1 MARSKTATV
10 APARKPKKQ
19 YKLLFMVLPFMVI
32 VLLFNY
38 VPIFGWIYSVF
49 DYVPGVPILEC
60 DFMGLDYFKMIMKD
74 ANVIRALKN
83 TFIFAGISIILT
95 PLPMIFA
102 ILLNEIK
109 SGPVRKF
116 VQTFTTLPNFISWV
130 IIFSLAFSLFST
142 DGLLTSVFT
151 KLTGAEQAQ
160 SVLSSKGSVYWFQ
173 TFLAQW
179 KTLGWNSI
187 IYLAAIAG
195 IDQQQYEAAKVDGAG
210 YFRCAWHVTVPAM
223 METYVVLFILN
234 VGNFLNTGYEQYM
247 LFKNSVTAPAIEV
260 LDLYV
265 YRIGLE
271 NMDYSYGVAI
281 SIVKSIVSVSL
292 VVIAN
297 MVAKKI
303 RGNTVI

>member
-1 MARSKTATV
+1 MARSKTAAV

-19 YKLLFMVLPFMVI
+19 YKLLFMVLPFMVL

-49 DYVPGVPILEC
+49 DYIPGVPILEC

-195 IDQQQYEAAKVDGAG
+195 IDQQQYEAAKEDGAG

-247 LFKNSVTAPAIEV
+247 LFKNAVTAPAIEV

-281 SIVKSIVSVSL
+281 SIVKSVVSVAL

>member
-1 MARSKTATV
+1 M
-10 APARKPKKQ
+10 
-19 YKLLFMVLPFMVI
+19 L
-32 VLLFNY
+32 LLFNY
-38 VPIFGWIYSVF
+38 VPIFGWIYFVF
-49 DYVPGVPILEC
+49 DYIPGVPILEC

-142 DGLLTSVFT
+142 DGLLTSVIT
-151 KLTGAEQAQ
+151 KITGAEQAQ
-160 SVLSSKGSVYWFQ
+160 SILSSKGSVYWFQ

-210 YFRCAWHVTVPAM
+210 YLTVF
-223 METYVVLFILN
+223 TKLILPLSKPIIATVAVFVA
-234 VGNFLNTGYEQYM
+234 VGQW
-247 LFKNSVTAPAIEV
+247 NSWFDNHIYT
-260 LDLYV
+260 
-265 YRIGLE
+265 
-271 NMDYSYGVAI
+271 
-281 SIVKSIVSVSL
+281 
-292 VVIAN
+292 
-297 MVAKKI
+297 
-303 RGNTVI
+303 RGNNSLTTLQYLLYNYLNEVQRLANQIKNTTNAAGMNQQVSNSISPKEIRMTITVLASLPIFMVYPFMQKYFVKGIMVGAVKG

>member
-1 MARSKTATV
+1 MARSKTVTV

-19 YKLLFMVLPFMVI
+19 YKLLFMVLPFMVL

-83 TFIFAGISIILT
+83 TFIFAGISII
-95 PLPMIFA
+95 
-102 ILLNEIK
+102 K

-142 DGLLTSVFT
+142 DGLMTSVIT
-151 KLTGAEQAQ
+151 KITGAEQAQ

-247 LFKNSVTAPAIEV
+247 LFKNAVTAPAIEV

-281 SIVKSIVSVSL
+281 SIVKSIVSVAL

>member
-1 MARSKTATV
+1 MARSKTAAV

-19 YKLLFMVLPFMVI
+19 YKLLFMVLPFMVL

-49 DYVPGVPILEC
+49 DYIPGVPILEC

-173 TFLAQW
+173 TVLAQW

-247 LFKNSVTAPAIEV
+247 LFKNAVTAPAIEV

-281 SIVKSIVSVSL
+281 SIVKSVVSVAL

>member
-1 MARSKTATV
+1 MKNI
-10 APARKPKKQ
+10 KIKKWQ
-19 YKLLFMVLPFMVI
+19 KYPEKKVL
-32 VLLFNY
+32 LLFNY
-38 VPIFGWIYSVF
+38 VPIFGWIYFVF
-49 DYVPGVPILEC
+49 DYIPGVPILEC

-142 DGLLTSVFT
+142 DGLLTSVIT
-151 KLTGAEQAQ
+151 KITGAEQAQ
-160 SVLSSKGSVYWFQ
+160 SILSSKGSVYWFQ

-247 LFKNSVTAPAIEV
+247 LFKNAVTAPAIEV

-281 SIVKSIVSVSL
+281 SIVKSIVSVAL

>member
-1 MARSKTATV
+1 M
-10 APARKPKKQ
+10 
-19 YKLLFMVLPFMVI
+19 L
-32 VLLFNY
+32 LLFNY
-38 VPIFGWIYSVF
+38 VPIFGWIYFVF
-49 DYVPGVPILEC
+49 DYIPGVPILEC

-95 PLPMIFA
+95 LLPMIFA

-142 DGLLTSVFT
+142 DGLLTSVIT
-151 KLTGAEQAQ
+151 KITGAEQAQ
-160 SVLSSKGSVYWFQ
+160 SILSSKGSVYWFQ

-210 YFRCAWHVTVPAM
+210 YLTVF
-223 METYVVLFILN
+223 TKLILPLSKPIIATVAVFVA
-234 VGNFLNTGYEQYM
+234 VGQWNSWFDNHIYTRGNDSLTTLQYLLYNYLNEAQ
-247 LFKNSVTAPAIEV
+247 
-260 LDLYV
+260 
-265 YRIGLE
+265 RLE
-271 NMDYSYGVAI
+271 NQIKNTTNAAGMNQLVSNSI
-281 SIVKSIVSVSL
+281 SPKGIRMTITVLASLPIFMVYPFMQKYFVKGI
-292 VVIAN
+292 
-297 MVAKKI
+297 MVGAVK
-303 RGNTVI
+303 G

>member
-1 MARSKTATV
+1 MARSKTAAV

-19 YKLLFMVLPFMVI
+19 YKLLFMVLPFMVL

-49 DYVPGVPILEC
+49 DYIPGVPILEC

-142 DGLLTSVFT
+142 DSLLTSVFT

-247 LFKNSVTAPAIEV
+247 LFKNAVTAPAIEV

-281 SIVKSIVSVSL
+281 SIVKSVVSVAL

>member
-1 MARSKTATV
+1 
-10 APARKPKKQ
+10 
-19 YKLLFMVLPFMVI
+19 MVL

-142 DGLLTSVFT
+142 DGLMTSVIT
-151 KLTGAEQAQ
+151 KITGAEQAQ

-247 LFKNSVTAPAIEV
+247 LFKNAVTAPAIEV

-281 SIVKSIVSVSL
+281 SIVKSIVSVAL

>member
-1 MARSKTATV
+1 MARPKTAV
-10 APARKPKKQ
+10 IAAHKPKKQ
-19 YKLLFMVLPFMVI
+19 YKLLFMMLPFMLI
-32 VLLFNY
+32 VFLFNY

-49 DYVPGVPILEC
+49 DYIPGVPILEC
-60 DFMGLDYFKMIMKD
+60 DYMGLDYFKMILRD
-74 ANVIRALKN
+74 ANVIRSLKN
-83 TFIFAGISIILT
+83 TFIFAIISILLT
-95 PLPMIFA
+95 PLPMFFA
-102 ILLNEIK
+102 IFLNEIK

-142 DGLLTSVFT
+142 DGLLTSVIT
-151 KLTGAEQAQ
+151 KITGAEQAQ
-160 SVLSSKGSVYWFQ
+160 SILSSKGAVYGFQ

-195 IDQQQYEAAKVDGAG
+195 IDQEQYEAAKVDGAG
-210 YFRCAWHVTVPAM
+210 YFRCALHVTLPAM

-234 VGNFLNTGYEQYM
+234 IGNFLNTGYEQYM
-247 LFKNSVTAPAIEV
+247 LFKNSVTAPNIEV

-281 SIVKSIVSVSL
+281 SIVKSVVSITL

-297 MVAKKI
+297 LIAKKI

>member
-1 MARSKTATV
+1 MARSKTAAV
-10 APARKPKKQ
+10 APARKPKQQ
-19 YKLLFMVLPFMVI
+19 YKLLFMVLPFMVL

-49 DYVPGVPILEC
+49 DYIPGVPILEC

-142 DGLLTSVFT
+142 DGLMTSVIT
-151 KLTGAEQAQ
+151 KITGAEQAQ

-247 LFKNSVTAPAIEV
+247 LFKNAVTAPAIEV

-281 SIVKSIVSVSL
+281 SIVKSIVSVAL